1 MIRRRSV
8 PRKPWS
14 DPITTQAA
22 LPPWTGPSM
31 VAPIPPVP
39 ASSSSAIPPAAL
51 SAAAGEIPPGWN
63 SLPIATSIAQ
73 LTAFFGLQRELL
85 KLAAAWMA
93 GVPYWDAKQMIA
105 RHVLEDAQHA
115 EALLKRLHELKAA
128 AAEHKQISG
137 LDELIADLAAAPNGE
152 DFLRGLYGGIWPWFA
167 ARLADYLAASDPVM
181 DEPSRIVVGRMV
193 DGLRARS
200 ARFAEFKPKFSDWEG
215 SQPSAWCEYIR
226 GRLAGVTLENGA
238 FACAALP
245 AHPPGHEPFHG
256 VARVRR
262 DRTFRTADKSE
273 LPREAASFEEKRFLV
288 FYNHVQEMQFAESL
302 GAILHE
308 TAEMP
313 WAFHYD
319 LARHMA
325 DEVRHAT
332 MGQAR
337 LEQLGVALTE
347 VPMLTQHYEFRS
359 NLDPLERFCLM
370 TLVMEATAFERKRA
384 HVELF
389 EQQGDRVS
397 ALYESYDIK
406 DEMLHANLGHLWVPV
421 LLRVY
426 HDSRS
431 VAELTEHCR
440 AQIAQVISEY
450 PASAANMVKK

>member
-1 MIRRRSV
+1 V
-8 PRKPWS
+8 
-14 DPITTQAA
+14 T
-22 LPPWTGPSM
+22 
-31 VAPIPPVP
+31 APT
-39 ASSSSAIPPAAL
+39 SSAIPRAAL
-51 SAAAGEIPPGWN
+51 SASAAGIPSGWN

-85 KLAAAWMA
+85 KVAAAWMA

-105 RHVLEDAQHA
+105 RHVLEDAQQA
-115 EALLKRLHELKAA
+115 EALLKRLHELRAA

-137 LDELIADLAAAPNGE
+137 LDELIADLAAAPNGD
-152 DFLRGLYGGIWPWFA
+152 DFLRALYAEIVPWFA
-167 ARLADYLAASDPVM
+167 ALLKDYLAASDPVM
-181 DEPSRIVVGRMV
+181 DSPSRIVVDRMV
-193 DGLRARS
+193 DGLAARS
-200 ARFAEFKPKFSDWEG
+200 AWFAGFKPKFSDWEG
-215 SQPSAWCEYIR
+215 VGPSAWCVYVR
-226 GRLAGVTLENGA
+226 ARLAGTTLENGA
-238 FACAALP
+238 LACAALP
-245 AHPPGHEPFHG
+245 DPPSGRPPFQG
-256 VARVRR
+256 IARVRR
-262 DRTFRTADKSE
+262 DRTFRTLDKSE
-273 LPREAASFEEKRFLV
+273 LPREAATFEEKRFLV

-332 MGQAR
+332 MGQTR
-337 LEQLGVALTE
+337 LEQLGVSLTE
-347 VPMLTQHYEFRS
+347 VPMMTQHYEFRS

-389 EQQGDRVS
+389 EQNGDRVS
-397 ALYESYDIK
+397 ALYENYDIK

-450 PASAANMVKK
+450 PASAANMVRK